1 MIWDSCERLGP
12 EMRDYAQLVLPLY
25 AELIAMNPSNVWV
38 SDVFVNCVVHFAAT
52 PQQTNGHDCGPAA
65 TTILIHLMR
74 MEVPETSLDGLCFRF
89 SHLTMVF
96 NEMYGP
102 CPFRLGASNET
113 YSLPRGSLIDNDI
126 VQLVH
131 HVTTAPKARS
141 RRPVIDAAT
150 IESIPSGGADHCS
163 SLLMEAT
170 DALIPIIM
178 AVDSSHEPLNR
189 SDARAILWNI
199 FARYGHA
206 AFRQQQI
213 ETFMRIACSQTPAT
227 PPEVREFLVLIQQ
240 DSPHFG
246 PDGLSGL
253 SVPIVGNAGLGSL
266 ALQDLHV
273 WFETPRQ
280 HSGAYQ
286 AWGEGVAANCVSL
299 VCPIM
304 RYNNC
309 NERGQAEVSQ
319 RVSELVKAWNRAF
332 RPGRRSPRLVVDA
345 DRWQPPR
352 SDEELMCIE
361 AVYAA
366 VSPIDLLFHRS
377 LQDAANIDRKPH
389 YACLDTV
396 NLASRIYSNVRL
408 HMVLIGSSVD
418 SMTRNP
424 VSWT

>member
-319 RVSELVKAWNRAF
+319 RVSELVKA
-332 RPGRRSPRLVVDA
+332 
-345 DRWQPPR
+345 
-352 SDEELMCIE
+352 
-361 AVYAA
+361 
-366 VSPIDLLFHRS
+366 
-377 LQDAANIDRKPH
+377 
-389 YACLDTV
+389 
-396 NLASRIYSNVRL
+396 
-408 HMVLIGSSVD
+408 
-418 SMTRNP
+418 
-424 VSWT
+424 